1 MNTPIAWLLSGVII
15 LLLQACD
22 QPVTVD
28 PAVQADDRQ
37 VSQHARQLFMPGLD
51 TGELNTITISRH
63 GTDPLL
69 KLERDGERW
78 ALTTLQAV
86 TPLTV
91 PANMSLIKTL
101 LLSLGNARVL
111 EQKTA
116 EEDWFKYLGVND
128 IQLTGARGTLLAL
141 ASGDKSWLLIV
152 GDKSSKQ
159 QGQYWREVNGLTH
172 AVMRVDQ
179 LLDLPG
185 NVVDWMDREIID
197 LPDNGVA
204 SISIN
209 SVDGQSFNLQR
220 ESHEQDLVL
229 GSATA
234 ASVELPNSVKQ
245 LIFGLSR
252 LNFDAI
258 EASATS
264 VQEEPAFTITF
275 GLFDGTSFILSLYPD
290 AEGSWCELT
299 AVDNGQGER
308 AQLVTEINRNL
319 SRWRYHLS
327 SQRTALYIQSIEYLS
342 GEGSD

>member
-1 MNTPIAWLLSGVII
+1 MKTVIAWLLSGVII

-22 QPVTVD
+22 QPVSDD
-28 PAVQADDRQ
+28 PVVPTD
-37 VSQHARQLFMPGLD
+37 ARQLFMPGLD
-51 TGELNTITISRH
+51 AGELNKITISRH
-63 GTDPLL
+63 GADPLL

-78 ALTTLQAV
+78 ALTTLQVV
-86 TPLTV
+86 TPVTV

-116 EEDWFKYLGVND
+116 EKDWFKHLGVND
-128 IQLTGARGTLLAL
+128 IHSAGARGTLLAL
-141 ASGDKSWLLIV
+141 ASGDTSWLLIV

-159 QGQYWREVNGLTH
+159 QGQYWRELNGLKH

-209 SVDGQSFNLQR
+209 SADGQSFFLQR

-234 ASVELPNSVKQ
+234 ASTSVELPNSVKQ

-252 LNFDAI
+252 LNFDRI
-258 EASATS
+258 EASAGS
-264 VQEEPAFTITF
+264 IQEEPDFTINF

-290 AEGSWCELT
+290 AEGSWCKLT

-308 AQLVTEINRNL
+308 AQLVTKINRNL